1 MIRLATKEDL
11 NEICDLFAS
20 IKKELAT
27 ENNPQWGASIEQY
40 PYLNEYFIDYPN
52 RQIIEE
58 DINNKELYVYEE
70 DKIIKGIITICKDN
84 GEYEGIVETSNKKS
98 IIIHR
103 LAIPE
108 NYRKLGLA
116 QKLISYAENKAKE
129 DKISI
134 IKADTEV
141 SNIKMNN
148 LFNKLGFKV
157 KGNFSYDDYPGKYIY
172 YEKEI

>member
-1 MIRLATKEDL
+1 MIRLASIEDL
-11 NEICDLFAS
+11 NEIYNIFNS
-20 IKKELAT
+20 IKKEMRE
-27 ENNPQWGASIEQY
+27 ENNPQWGVSVNNY
-40 PYLNEYFIDYPN
+40 PNLDEYFIDYPN

-58 DINNKELYVYEE
+58 DIIKQELYLYEE
-70 DKIIKGIITICKDN
+70 EGIIKGVISICKDN
-84 GEYEGIVETSNKKS
+84 GEYEGIVETSDKES

-129 DKISI
+129 ENITI

-141 SNIKMNN
+141 SNAKMNQLFIKM
-148 LFNKLGFKV
+148 GFKV
-157 KGNFSYDDYPGKYIY
+157 MGDFAYDDYPGEYIY